1 MYKFR
6 YSIDIMQLID
16 FYLRILLLMNLST
29 KQTHS
34 QQAKNAKCHSDN
46 MLSPCFS
53 CAFVE

>member
-16 FYLRILLLMNLST
+16 FHLRILLLMNLST

-46 MLSPCFS
+46 MLSPYFS